1 MPLKEEKVKLT
12 DHIRS
17 QFKYGVNTN
26 VYSAIVRGFVEAA
39 LKDLLKKLQLY
50 RNIKEDMK
58 RSPLEGLF
66 TFYSREATK
75 TLSLLFKESNKNI
88 KELIQAASSYV
99 TEVYKT
105 ACKLFDIVFLINIR
119 TLSKLIIHTKNP
131 YMPLEIGLSWHP
143 YLNLPYIPAASLK
156 GCFRSY
162 FELNNTRICNL
173 SSNELFG
180 DDNKK
185 GILTFFDALP
195 ISFNKSLIEPDVLA
209 PHYPEIEGIIS
220 ENRVKPRPLVYP
232 VISLNVNFYT
242 IVAVD
247 FSAYRNKIAHQNF
260 IKEFKENLN
269 KVLYLG
275 LGARTSVGY
284 GVVKVNVVN
293 IGGVMIK

>member
-1 MPLKEEKVKLT
+1 MPKEEKVKLT
-12 DHIRS
+12 DHIKS
-17 QFKYGVNTN
+17 QFRYGAKTN
-26 VYSAIVRGFVEAA
+26 VYSAIVKGFIEAVF
-39 LKDLLKKLQLY
+39 KDLLRGLQLY
-50 RNIKEDMK
+50 HNVKKDMK
-58 RSPLEGLF
+58 RSPLEDLF
-66 TFYSREATK
+66 TFYSRET
-75 TLSLLFKESNKNI
+75 TRILSDLFRENDEDI
-88 KELIQAASSYV
+88 KELIQVASSYI
-99 TEVYKT
+99 TESYKM
-105 ACKLFDIVFLINIR
+105 ACKHFDIVFLINIR

-162 FELNNTRICNL
+162 FELNNIKICNL

-180 DDNKK
+180 DDSKK

-195 ISFNKSLIEPDVLA
+195 VSFNKSLIEPDALT

-232 VISLNVNFYT
+232 VISPNVNFST

-247 FSAYRNKIAHQNF
+247 FSTYRNKIAYQNF

-284 GVVKVNVVN
+284 GVVKVNIVN
-293 IGGVMIK
+293 IGGVMIE